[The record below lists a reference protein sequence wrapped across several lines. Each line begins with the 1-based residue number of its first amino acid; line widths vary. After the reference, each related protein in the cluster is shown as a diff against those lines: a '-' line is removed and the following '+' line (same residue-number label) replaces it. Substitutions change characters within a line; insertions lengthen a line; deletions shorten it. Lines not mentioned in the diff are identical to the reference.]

1 MNQIWSEVHLKRL
14 RSRLIGIDQ
23 GGTVLFSSF
32 ENDCEMWTGRG
43 QRERRRL
50 IKFSEPLDMPPNV
63 QTSVSFWDMVASIV
77 IRADDAAEA
86 AT

>member
-1 MNQIWSEVHLKRL
+1 MNQILSEVHLKRL

-43 QRERRRL
+43 QRERRCRV
-50 IKFSEPLDMPPNV
+50 KFTEPFRTAPNV
-63 QTSVSFWDMVASIV
+63 
-77 IRADDAAEA
+77 
-86 AT
+86 